1 MRILFVR
8 HGEPDYTHDCLT
20 PLGSEQAKAAAQRL
34 REEGIEEIY
43 TSPMGRARETA
54 EETAKVLGL
63 EPKILDFMHE
73 IYWGSSDGTPV
84 FADGHPWHIA
94 DEMAQQGW
102 DMTDPAWKTHPF
114 FLHNRAVSEVEKI
127 EAGVD
132 RWLASLG
139 YEREGTCYRNV
150 REDDAQHT
158 VALFSHGGSS
168 SAAMG
173 RILNLPFPYM
183 CAMLHL
189 PFTGITAIRL
199 DRHPG
204 SLHLPCLELAGDG
217 RHIRG
222 LSAE

>member
-8 HGEPDYTHDCLT
+8 HGEPDYAHDCLT
-20 PLGSEQAKAAAQRL
+20 PLGAVQAKAAAERL
-34 REEGIEEIY
+34 KEEGIEEIY
-43 TSPMGRARETA
+43 SSPMGRATETA
-54 EETAKVLGL
+54 RAAADVLGL
-63 EPKILDFMHE
+63 EVKTLDFMHE
-73 IYWGSSDGTPV
+73 IYWGSDDGTPV

-94 DEMAQQGW
+94 DEMARQGW
-102 DMTDPAWKTHPF
+102 DLTDPSWKTHPF
-114 FLHNRAVSEVEKI
+114 FVHNRAAAEVDKVS
-127 EAGVD
+127 AGVD
-132 RWLASLG
+132 CWLASLG
-139 YEREGTCYRNV
+139 YEREGAYYRNV
-150 REDDAQHT
+150 RADDAQHT

-222 LSAE
+222 LTAE